1 MMSSQK
7 IKQKITRDWMRKS
20 ENRRMMMQF
29 VPISKRIEFL
39 LELQKKSLM
48 LATDFYDLI
57 LSFTVM
63 RLESINNNELR

>member
-1 MMSSQK
+1 
-7 IKQKITRDWMRKS
+7 MRKS

-63 RLESINNNELR
+63 RLESINNNELRWKSIGDDKYPSQQ